1 MGKIQ
6 NIVIVGGEKG
16 NPARFTTLIEPTKLN
31 RNMGMAI
38 TSIFHGEIFNI
49 HNGNNKIT
57 FIINNEE
64 EPILIT
70 HDEQIDIPTDL
81 PTPQIENI
89 IIPQG
94 RYESVHSVLKAI
106 VYAVKVRFSN
116 KRGSPRF
123 QVAIDKN
130 NVITITITG
139 MRIQVIGMNESPW
152 NMVAVYEDILPGPGV
167 QTVDKNFDKCI
178 EPAFLYGSIVENSYI
193 NGNLSRNLGVIPLSR
208 SSGWSFHEFSYPNYV
223 PIDIKEFSSILLE
236 LRNMEGKYVTF
247 DPKYRA
253 VISLSIKPINTS

>member
-16 NPARFTTLIEPTKLN
+16 NPARFSTLIEPTKLN
-31 RNMGMAI
+31 RNMGMSI

-64 EPILIT
+64 EPVDISHEELI
-70 HDEQIDIPTDL
+70 PADL
-81 PTPQIENI
+81 PTQQIGSI
-89 IIPQG
+89 TVPQG
-94 RYESVHSVLKAI
+94 RYENVHSVLKAI
-106 VYAVKVRFSN
+106 VNAVKGRFNN

-123 QVAIDKN
+123 QVAIDRN
-130 NVITITITG
+130 SVITITITG
-139 MRIQVIGMNESPW
+139 MRIIVIGMIESPW
-152 NMVAVYEDILPGPGV
+152 NMVAVYEDILPGSGV
-167 QTVDKNFDKCI
+167 QTMDKTFDKCI
-178 EPAFLYGSIVENSYI
+178 EPAFLYASIVENSYI

-247 DPKYRA
+247 DPKYRG

>member
-16 NPARFTTLIEPTKLN
+16 KPARFSTLIEPTKLN

-57 FIINNEE
+57 FIMNSDDQIVTSHEDQI
-64 EPILIT
+64 PSDLLPQQILIG
-70 HDEQIDIPTDL
+70 
-81 PTPQIENI
+81 NI
-89 IIPQG
+89 TIPQG
-94 RYESVHSVLKAI
+94 RYESVHSVLKA
-106 VYAVKVRFSN
+106 VVNAVKVRFNN
-116 KRGSPRF
+116 KRGSPRL
-123 QVAIDKN
+123 QVSSDKN

-139 MRIQVIGMNESPW
+139 MRIIVIDMIESPW
-152 NMVAVYEDILPGPGV
+152 DMVSVYEDILPESV
-167 QTVDKNFDKCI
+167 IQTVDKTFDKCI
-178 EPAFLYGSIVENSYI
+178 EPAFLYASIVENSYI

-223 PIDIKEFSSILLE
+223 PIDIKEFSNILLE

-247 DPKYRA
+247 DPKYKA